1 MRAAF
6 SYLDNRIAPVFDT
19 ARQIVLIESTSKRI
33 VRESQEFFADDL
45 PVQKAIHL
53 AELSVNAL
61 ICGAISKHLHEMI
74 AAYGTEVVPF
84 VTGDLKEVIYAWV
97 NNRVCERRFS
107 MPGCRGLERHAFRKG
122 ASNVGQLWTENK
134 VNYGE
139 ETLIMPR
146 GDGTGPQGTGRRG
159 GGMGAGGGR
168 GQNQSQGQSGQGGR
182 GAGRK
187 GGTSAAGPAGFCV
200 CSQCGERQP
209 HKLGVPCFEQ
219 KCSKCGV
226 ALMRE

>member
-6 SYLDNRIAPVFDT
+6 SYLDDRIAPAFDT
-19 ARQIVLIESTSKRI
+19 ARQIVLIELTSKRI
-33 VRESQEFFADDL
+33 VRESQEFLAADL

-61 ICGAISKHLHEMI
+61 ICGAISKPLHEMI

-97 NNRVCERRFS
+97 NNRIYERRFA
-107 MPGCRGLERHAFRKG
+107 MPGCRGAERHALRKRG
-122 ASNVGQLWTENK
+122 LNVRQLWTENK
-134 VNYGE
+134 VNYGKE
-139 ETLIMPR
+139 SVIMPR
-146 GDGTGPQGTGRRG
+146 GDGTGPQGTGKRG

-168 GQNQSQGQSGQGGR
+168 GQNQSQGQAGRGGGR
-182 GAGRK
+182 M
-187 GGTSAAGPAGFCV
+187 GGTAAAGPAGFCV
-200 CSQCGERQP
+200 CSQCGERRP

>member
-6 SYLDNRIAPVFDT
+6 SSLDNRIAPVFDT

-33 VRESQEFFADDL
+33 VSESQEFFADDL

-61 ICGAISKHLHEMI
+61 ICGAISKPLHEMI

-97 NNRVCERRFS
+97 NNRIYERCFA
-107 MPGCRGLERHAFRKG
+107 MPGCRGLERHGWSKSAIN
-122 ASNVGQLWTENK
+122 AEQLWRENK
-134 VNYGE
+134 VNYGKGSV
-139 ETLIMPR
+139 IMPR
-146 GDGTGPQGTGRRG
+146 GDGTGPQGKGRKG
-159 GGMGAGGGR
+159 GGMRGGGGR
-168 GQNQSQGQSGQGGR
+168 GQNQSQGQGGR
-182 GAGRK
+182 GGGRM
-187 GGTSAAGPAGFCV
+187 GGTPAEGPAGFCV

-209 HKLGVPCFEQ
+209 HKPGAPCFEQ

-226 ALMRE
+226 AMMRE